1 MCAETTKC
9 PSCGHDQTDAPAH
22 AEGVE
27 RCPQCDAKRDAH
39 SPTAQ
44 ELLER
49 EEAYVSHAID
59 ETIERELSS
68 RHDEHGKSER

>member
-1 MCAETTKC
+1 MCAETTQC
-9 PSCGHDQTDAPAH
+9 PRCGHDQTEAPAD

-27 RCPQCDAKRDAH
+27 RCPECDAKRDVH

-59 ETIERELSS
+59 ETIERELSR
-68 RHDEHGKSER
+68 RHDDQGKPEQ